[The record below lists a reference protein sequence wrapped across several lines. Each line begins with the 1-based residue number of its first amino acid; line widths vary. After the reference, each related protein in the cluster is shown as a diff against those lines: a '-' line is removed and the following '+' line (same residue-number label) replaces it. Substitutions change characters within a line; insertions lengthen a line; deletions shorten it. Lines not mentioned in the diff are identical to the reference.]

1 MIQAGESQAMP
12 RGLQKSNAKTALLLA
27 ALALV
32 FFLTV
37 VLKYVLIR

>member
-1 MIQAGESQAMP
+1 MMPASELQAMP
-12 RGLQKSNAKTALLLA
+12 RGAQKSNLKTGLLLA

-37 VLKYVLIR
+37 VLKYVFIR